1 MKITRRSFLKSSV
14 AVSAVLSIPAIAGTI
29 QAPSSQVVIRK
40 WGLPA
45 PSVKK
50 QPVLE
55 KTGGYGL
62 DVSGDSMVREI
73 IAYSIGDDKYIARFD
88 IFDGKEQYRADCE
101 ALSYKCRDRSAEG
114 RQYVREL
121 RELVYPLL
129 AAQMRAKGIS
139 YGDLKYLPV
148 PEGATSLKE
157 FDL

>member
-1 MKITRRSFLKSSV
+1 MKITRRNFLKSSV
-14 AVSAVLSIPAIAGTI
+14 AVSAVASIPAIAGTI
-29 QAPSSQVVIRK
+29 QSPSV
-40 WGLPA
+40 PA